1 MNDKCHKNVEA
12 NNKDDKKNK
21 RQVSP
26 RKKDKG
32 GSRNR
37 KHNSSSDVSDS
48 DSDEDS
54 LSEDS
59 DIDNGSTWETSK
71 EDMSLDDHTSSS
83 FSNKSSSK
91 KINWNLAKNWK
102 SGLKPNF

>member
-21 RQVSP
+21 RQVSS

-91 KINWNLAKNWK
+91 KINRNLAKNWK